1 MRRRALAAGLAGA
14 VVSAFPSTLWT
25 LIERGDVLEGGRA
38 LGLVLLPREQRT
50 VVLLAAGAPVHLALS
65 LGWAGVLA
73 AVLPPRAEPLYGAA
87 GGLAIA
93 ALDLAV
99 LGRLFPTDPGTAARP
114 AVGRSRRLR
123 AHGRR
128 CAASHSASGPSACA
142 RWSGAMT
149 APAATSCSATPG

>member
-1 MRRRALAAGLAGA
+1 MTRAPRDALAAGLAGA
-14 VVSAFPSTLWT
+14 VVSAFPSTTWT

-38 LGLVLLPREQRT
+38 LGLVLLPNEKRT

-73 AVLPPRAEPLYGAA
+73 AVLPPRAEPLYGLA

-99 LGRLFPTDPGTAARP
+99 LGRLFPAIQALPQGRQWADHAAFGLTVGAVLRATRRAGRRPSPSAAAR
-114 AVGRSRRLR
+114 
-123 AHGRR
+123 
-128 CAASHSASGPSACA
+128 
-142 RWSGAMT
+142 
-149 APAATSCSATPG
+149 